1 MTYQTKYRSFF
12 FGSSVRLSQN
22 TLDRLILIFRSKQPS
37 DDDFPC
43 LIHLSADRHESILN
57 GRGIVKH
64 IKIPES
70 GHVVVKDYKRGGL
83 VYYFNQDLHI
93 NIGGKIRSQRE
104 FDMLVQAK
112 KAGVNVPEPVA
123 YAGRGSLF
131 YRTWLITKRINNY
144 QNFADLSLK
153 DSKRAV
159 QIFPEISDSIKKLIK
174 AHIYHVDLHPG
185 NILIDMNNKNYIID
199 FDKAFIF
206 KGSKHKLIRLYKKRW
221 ARAVLKYHL
230 PDFILIPDLT

>member
-1 MTYQTKYRSFF
+1 M
-12 FGSSVRLSQN
+12 
-22 TLDRLILIFRSKQPS
+22 
-37 DDDFPC
+37 
-43 LIHLSADRHESILN
+43 HLSSDSPEPILN

-83 VYYFNQDLHI
+83 VHYFNQDLHI

-104 FDMLVQAK
+104 FDMLMQAK
-112 KAGVNVPEPVA
+112 KAGVNVPWPVA

-144 QNFADLSLK
+144 QNFAGLSLK

-159 QIFPEISDSIKKLIK
+159 QIFPEISNSIKKLIK
-174 AHIYHVDLHPG
+174 ARIYHVDLHPG
-185 NILIDMNNKNYIID
+185 NILIDMDNKNYIID

-206 KGSKHKLIRLYKKRW
+206 KGSKNKLIRLYKKRW